1 MQGVHVKDK
10 GSMENH
16 VIMCLVGSE
25 PTSMDCHWPLAAM
38 TMSSQSTLL
47 LYFSMH
53 HVIFLCSLP
62 LLTLTWQFIR
72 ESVLTGVVF
81 SHNLL
86 IAGLVYW
93 KLMRHDI
100 HIESII

>member
-1 MQGVHVKDK
+1 
-10 GSMENH
+10 MEDH
-16 VIMCLVGSE
+16 AIMCLVYRIRTHQYGLSLAFGSYDNVFIIN
-25 PTSMDCHWPLAAM
+25 TS
-38 TMSSQSTLL
+38 S

-53 HVIFLCSLP
+53 HVFFLCSLP
-62 LLTLTWQFIR
+62 LLTLTWKLVR
-72 ESVLTGVVF
+72 ESVLPGVVF
-81 SHNLL
+81 RHNLL